1 MLEATIAVGSASN
14 HGGGGN
20 YSLMTGRLHRL
31 LFAVALVAGCSASAS
46 AAASQDVC
54 SPISKVT
61 FAQIVGLPHGS
72 ATSER
77 YGPGTCEIDAWSGS
91 KPRPSQIESR
101 LKHGTLAL
109 LEIRTPIVEP
119 SESSAESEKPV
130 EPEKVVREVDAG
142 IETEFRRFG
151 LTSQRVSPPTFGAE
165 ISAGV
170 SGREGSLRE
179 DRDYWAS
186 KRAGVFVSV
195 FHANKQDAPVQ
206 AELVKAAKIIV
217 PALGI

>member
-1 MLEATIAVGSASN
+1 MPERTSSVRLRAVGASVGCALVVLALAAGSAS
-14 HGGGGN
+14 
-20 YSLMTGRLHRL
+20 
-31 LFAVALVAGCSASAS
+31 
-46 AAASQDVC
+46 ASQDVC
-54 SPISKVT
+54 SPISKAT
-61 FAQIVGLPHGS
+61 FAHIVGLPHSS

-91 KPRPSQIESR
+91 KPRPSRFASR
-101 LKHGTLAL
+101 LKNGTLAV
-109 LEIRTPIVEP
+109 LEIRTPIAEP

-130 EPEKVVREVDAG
+130 EPKKEVQEIDAG

-151 LTSQRVSPPTFGAE
+151 LTAQPVSPPTLGAE

-170 SGREGSLRE
+170 SGRKGLLRE

-186 KRAGVFVSV
+186 KRASVLVSII
-195 FHANKQDAPVQ
+195 HADRKDAPVQ
-206 AELVKAAKIIV
+206 AELIEAAKIIV